1 MKPSE
6 FHRDRKFASTSFGE
20 IAFVERG
27 SGSVALF
34 IHGYPLNSYQ
44 WRDVIENLSGV
55 RRCIALDLM
64 GAGHTETSMDQD
76 VSYPAQARMIEAFL
90 DAQGIGQIDLVGND
104 SGSAVSQIF
113 AARAASRLYSLTLTN
128 SVVHD
133 NWPPPDLA
141 WLVAAA
147 RAGTYKAR
155 MKLLLEDLDQF
166 RAGLGLVFQRPDRL
180 ADDTLQTYYQPLVA
194 SERSGLN
201 MERFITSIDARHTV
215 EIEGLLKE
223 LHVPT
228 LIMWGM
234 ADTIFQPK
242 WAYWLRATIPGARE
256 VIEVPGAKLWF
267 PEEHADFISEKL
279 RAHWTR

>member
-6 FHRDRKFASTSFGE
+6 YHRDRKFVSTPFGD

-27 SGSVALF
+27 SGPVALF

-44 WRDVIENLSGV
+44 WRDVIEKLSDV

-64 GAGHTETSMDQD
+64 GAGHTKISIDQD

-90 DAQGIGQIDLVGND
+90 DAQDVGQIDLVGND

-113 AARAASRLYSLTLTN
+113 AARAASRLRSLTLTN

-133 NWPPPDLA
+133 NWPPPDLV

-147 RAGTYKAR
+147 RAGTYKTR

-166 RAGLGLVFQRPDRL
+166 RAGLGHVFQHPGRL
-180 ADDTLQTYYQPLVA
+180 ADETLRTYSQPLVA

-234 ADTIFQPK
+234 ADTLFQPK
-242 WAYWLRATIPGARE
+242 WAYWLKATIPGARE
-256 VIEVPGAKLWF
+256 VVELPGAKCWF
-267 PEEHADFISEKL
+267 PEEHPDFISEKL